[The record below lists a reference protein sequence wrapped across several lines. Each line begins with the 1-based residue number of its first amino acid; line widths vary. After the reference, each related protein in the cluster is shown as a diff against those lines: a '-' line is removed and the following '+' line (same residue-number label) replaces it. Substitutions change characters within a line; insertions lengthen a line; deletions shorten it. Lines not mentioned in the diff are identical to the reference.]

1 MLPKF
6 ARGSA
11 CFVETPDVR
20 SQGQRRQEIT
30 SFRFLASLDFPTI
43 EPQLVRTLGNRTKQ
57 MIGGQECVGGGIR
70 KRRNLGTRLCCCVQH
85 RVRFWPSGKPRGR
98 WS

>member
-20 SQGQRRQEIT
+20 PQGQQRQEIT

-57 MIGGQECVGGGIR
+57 MIGGQNAWAVGYGR
-70 KRRNLGTRLCCCVQH
+70 DGTWAHDCAVAY
-85 RVRFWPSGKPRGR
+85 STA
-98 WS
+98 